1 MKGFAF
7 KRKPRPGISLL
18 LAAFLVSFVSHAWSK
33 SDFAAVQV
41 VDPYLNMHT
50 GPGRGYPMFYVVEQG
65 DEIEIL
71 KRKTDWFKIRTNH
84 KYRPKTGWV
93 HIEHMTHTL
102 TPTGGW
108 AVFPNAGRDDWLQR
122 RLEGGVSGG
131 SFGGANLITG
141 YMNFAFTQN
150 ISVQANGSQILGDF
164 SDGIMGTLNVIHR
177 PFPNWRLSPY
187 MTLGAGI
194 LHVEPHSTLVQ
205 ASDRTDE
212 IVNAGAGASLYL
224 TRRFL
229 LKGEYRYNVVLTSRD
244 DNEEIHE
251 WTVGF
256 SVFF

>member
-1 MKGFAF
+1 MNGLASNT
-7 KRKPRPGISLL
+7 KPRAGIQTL
-18 LAAFLVSFVSHAWSK
+18 LAVVLALASVHASAK
-33 SDFAAVQV
+33 SDHALVQV
-41 VDPYLNMHT
+41 VDPYMDMYT

-71 KRKTDWFKIRTNH
+71 KRKTDWFKIRTEH
-84 KYRPKTGWV
+84 RYRPKTGWV
-93 HIEHMTHTL
+93 HIDQMTRTL
-102 TPTGGW
+102 TPGGGW

-131 SFGGANLITG
+131 SFGGANLVTG
-141 YMNFAFTQN
+141 YINFAITPN

-164 SDGIMGTLNVIHR
+164 SDGVMGTFSVMER

-187 MTLGAGI
+187 VALGTGV
-194 LHVEPHSTLVQ
+194 LHVEQHSTLVQ
-205 ASDRTDE
+205 AEDRTDAL
-212 IVNAGAGASLYL
+212 VNAGAGASFYV

-251 WTVGF
+251 WAVGF

>member
-1 MKGFAF
+1 MKGFATNS
-7 KRKPRPGISLL
+7 KPRAGTPIL
-18 LAAFLVSFVSHAWSK
+18 LAALLIAFAGPASAK
-33 SDFAAVQV
+33 PDFAEVQV
-41 VDPYLNMHT
+41 VDPYMNMHT

-65 DEIEIL
+65 EEIEIL

-102 TPTGGW
+102 TPAGGW
-108 AVFPNAGRDDWLQR
+108 AVFPNADRDDWLQR

-131 SFGGANLITG
+131 SFGGSNLITG
-141 YMNFAFTQN
+141 YLNFAITPN
-150 ISVQANGSQILGDF
+150 ISVQGNGSQILGDF
-164 SDGIMGTLNVIHR
+164 SDGVMATVSIMHR

-187 MTLGAGI
+187 MVLGAGI
-194 LHVEPHSTLVQ
+194 VHVEPHSTLVL
-205 ASDRTDE
+205 ARDRTDE
-212 IVNAGAGASLYL
+212 LVNAGAGASLYL

-229 LKGEYRYNVVLTSRD
+229 LKGEYRYNVLLTSRD